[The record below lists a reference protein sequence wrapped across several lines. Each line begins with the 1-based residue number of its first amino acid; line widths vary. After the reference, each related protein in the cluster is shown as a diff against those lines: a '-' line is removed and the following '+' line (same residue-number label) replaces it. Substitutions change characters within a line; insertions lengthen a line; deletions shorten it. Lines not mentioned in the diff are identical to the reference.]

1 MNELQILKN
10 SSEDLNWFI
19 LNLSKIKERFLGDVV
34 AIKNKKIV
42 VSGKNMGEVLS
53 SLENKGLE
61 GNDFLIKQVGSGKEI
76 VIF

>member
-53 SLENKGLE
+53 SLENE